1 MNVEVGDLIKVDLGV
16 EVVYAI
22 VSGIRPDPTN
32 VYGDKYAFDVYI
44 FGNSEEFPIFRK
56 EVVEIISKN

>member
-22 VSGIRPDPTN
+22 VSAIRRSPTN
-32 VYGDKYAFDVYI
+32 LYGDKYAFDIYI
-44 FGNSEEFPIFRK
+44 FGHLEEFPIFGS
-56 EVVEIISKN
+56 EVIEIISKS